1 MVPLLLHF
9 TTVMEQLPQPSEQ
22 IQNVPPFNEESW
34 IKLIFLL
41 SDTQDWLN
49 ELATGA
55 IMQMPM
61 KGRKRLLRKTYY
73 LPLSSL
79 AHILE
84 RHYYKIPR
92 HPETSKFIIPV
103 PEILSHLRDVS
114 GEPGLPIAGSCD
126 LRRTVNVHK
135 VIGFDRDQLPTTYI
149 TVLTDPGGRIITAFP
164 GMHFTL
170 IAETTQQ

>member
-1 MVPLLLHF
+1 
-9 TTVMEQLPQPSEQ
+9 MEQPVEIPNQ
-22 IQNVPPFNEESW
+22 PPFNEEAW

-55 IMQMPM
+55 MMQVPM

-73 LPLSSL
+73 LTVSSL

-92 HPETSKFIIPV
+92 HPETSKFTIPV
-103 PEILSHLRDVS
+103 PEFLSYLRDIS
-114 GEPGLPIAGSCD
+114 AEPGIPIAGSLD
-126 LRRTVNVHK
+126 FRRTVDVHK
-135 VIGFDRDQLPTTYI
+135 IIGFDRNQLPTSHI
-149 TVLTDPGGRIITAFP
+149 TVLTDSGGRIITAFP
-164 GMHFTL
+164 GPHFTL
-170 IAETTQQ
+170 QTEDPHG